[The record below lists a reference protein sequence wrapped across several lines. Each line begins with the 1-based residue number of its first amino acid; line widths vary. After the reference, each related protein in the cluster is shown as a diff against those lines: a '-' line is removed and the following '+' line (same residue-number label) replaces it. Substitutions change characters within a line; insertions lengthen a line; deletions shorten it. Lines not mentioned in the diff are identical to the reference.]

1 MKKDMIVHE
10 APKSAAAEAIRNL
23 RTSIMYKKNQT
34 EAKSFLFTS
43 SATEDGKSWII
54 SNLAIA
60 FAQSK
65 QKVLVI
71 DCDLRRGRQH
81 EIFNVDNSVGLTN
94 ALENKKI
101 CKDSVYLDEEIDSII
116 LKTEIDNVYVIP
128 AGMVPHNP
136 AELLENNQ
144 FTEIVNY
151 VYDRFD
157 IILFDSPPINV
168 VTDTMILCNK
178 ADGVVMVCAI
188 EKSRREAL
196 IETKKKIESM
206 GGNLLGVV
214 INWMPLDKIKEYT
227 KAYGKYSENQIVKY
241 SDRFKN
247 ISM

>member
-1 MKKDMIVHE
+1 MH
-10 APKSAAAEAIRNL
+10 N
-23 RTSIMYKKNQT
+23 KNQT
-34 EAKSFLFTS
+34 NAKSFLFTS

-65 QKVLVI
+65 QKVLII

-81 EIFNVDNSVGLTN
+81 DIFSLDNNVGLAN

-101 CKDSVYLDEEIDSII
+101 CKDSVYLDGEMDSLIH
-116 LKTEIDNVYVIP
+116 KTEIDNVYVIP

-136 AELLENNQ
+136 SELLENNQ
-144 FTEIVNY
+144 FSAIVNY
-151 VYDRFD
+151 VYDKFD

-178 ADGVVMVCAI
+178 ADGVIMVCAI

-196 IETKKKIESM
+196 LETKKKIESM
-206 GGNLLGVV
+206 GGNIVGTV
-214 INWMPLDKIKEYT
+214 INWMPMDKIKEYT
-227 KAYGKYSENQIVKY
+227 KAYGKYCDNQIIKY
-241 SDRFKN
+241 SNRGV
-247 ISM
+247 S